1 MADFSNPGGSV
12 SDMAAGNPGIN
23 MGTTGSMR
31 DLEYASDDLWGEHDA
46 HFRAQYP
53 SRPYAAADRTY
64 EHYQPAYR
72 YGYEAGRQHAG
83 RGWHEVEADLERGWR
98 PTAGTTGT
106 AGTGSVSGTT
116 GATASAWADMKH
128 AVRDAFE
135 HVGHRR

>member
-31 DLEYASDDLWGEHDA
+31 DLEYASDDLWGQHEEH
-46 HFRAQYP
+46 HRAQFA

-64 EHYQPAYR
+64 DHYRPAYR
-72 YGYEAGRQHAG
+72 YGFDAQRQHAG
-83 RGWHEVEADLERGWR
+83 RGWHEVEGDLERGWHS
-98 PTAGTTGT
+98 AGGA
-106 AGTGSVSGTT
+106 AG
-116 GATASAWADMKH
+116 SAWADMKH